1 MLRALALI
9 LLPAALFAA
18 AAGARAHA
26 FLDRAEPRVGSTV
39 RTAPAEVKLWF
50 TERLEPAFSSVQ
62 VVNEAGQ
69 RVDRAD
75 GAVDPSSPA
84 LLRTTLV
91 PLSPGRYQVIWRVV
105 SVDTHVIAGELATHG
120 VRATP
125 DEVQRAEWRARVRL
139 DEEVFARAPGAVS
152 TESRSSA
159 ARYVRLILEA
169 LGVIDEAVIDALT
182 EWRRSYNAPA
192 GLFNVADPLAEPA
205 LRLARGR
212 GLGVGVISNSNGTIR
227 AILRTLGLLPYL
239 DFVLDSA
246 EVGVEKPD
254 PRIFDLAL
262 AEARVAAREAAYVGD
277 LYSVD
282 VHGAR
287 AAGLDAVLLDPA
299 GLWGERDCSKAP
311 DVLAAVRLILDSR

>member
-1 MLRALALI
+1 MLRALALL

-105 SVDTHVIAGELATHG
+105 SVDTHVSAG
-120 VRATP
+120 
-125 DEVQRAEWRARVRL
+125 D
-139 DEEVFARAPGAVS
+139 FA
-152 TESRSSA
+152 
-159 ARYVRLILEA
+159 
-169 LGVIDEAVIDALT
+169 
-182 EWRRSYNAPA
+182 
-192 GLFNVADPLAEPA
+192 F
-205 LRLARGR
+205 RLA
-212 GLGVGVISNSNGTIR
+212 
-227 AILRTLGLLPYL
+227 P
-239 DFVLDSA
+239 
-246 EVGVEKPD
+246 
-254 PRIFDLAL
+254 
-262 AEARVAAREAAYVGD
+262 
-277 LYSVD
+277 
-282 VHGAR
+282 
-287 AAGLDAVLLDPA
+287 
-299 GLWGERDCSKAP
+299 
-311 DVLAAVRLILDSR
+311 